1 MKEKRM
7 SDVAVL
13 SARAR
18 DRVGKGSARA
28 ARREGLVPAVIYGD
42 KKDPLAITVTMRE
55 LNKLLNKPGFFSH
68 LIDIDL
74 DGKKHRVLARD
85 LQQHPVS
92 DFAWHVD
99 FLRVSAT
106 SELTVEVPVNFAN
119 EQASPG
125 LTRGGVLNI
134 VRHSVDVICLA
145 DNIPG
150 SIEVDLSG
158 LEIGDTVHISAV
170 KLPTGVRPAIDDRDF
185 TIATIAAP
193 TVASEATEDE
203 DGEES
208 EAEGEEAEG
217 ETEEEGSEES

>member
-106 SELTVEVPVNFAN
+106 SELTVEIPVEFAN
-119 EQASPG
+119 EDASPG
-125 LTRGGVLNI
+125 LKRGGVLNI
-134 VRHSVDVICLA
+134 VRHAVDVICLA

-150 SIEVDLSG
+150 SIQVDLSG
-158 LEIGDTVHISAV
+158 LEIGDSVHISAV
-170 KLPTGVRPAIDDRDF
+170 KLPEGVRPAIDDRDF

-203 DGEES
+203 DGEE
-208 EAEGEEAEG
+208 AEGEEAEG
-217 ETEEEGSEES
+217 ETEDEGSEES

>member
-1 MKEKRM
+1 M
-7 SDVAVL
+7 SDVTVL

-74 DGKKHRVLARD
+74 DCTKHRVLARD

-99 FLRVSAT
+99 FLLVSAT
-106 SELTVEVPVNFAN
+106 SELTVEVPVEFAN
-119 EQASPG
+119 ENASPG
-125 LTRGGVLNI
+125 LKRGGVLNI
-134 VRHSVDVICLA
+134 VRHAVEVICLA

-150 SIEVDLSG
+150 SIEVDLTG
-158 LEIGDTVHISAV
+158 LEIGDSVHISAV
-170 KLPTGVRPAIDDRDF
+170 KLPDGVRPAIDDRDF

-203 DGEES
+203 DGD
-208 EAEGEEAEG
+208 EAEGEDAEG
-217 ETEEEGSEES
+217 EAEDEGSEKS

>member
-1 MKEKRM
+1 M

-74 DGKKHRVLARD
+74 DCTKHRVLARD

-99 FLRVSAT
+99 FLLVSAT
-106 SELTVEVPVNFAN
+106 SELTVEVPVEFAN
-119 EQASPG
+119 ENASPG
-125 LTRGGVLNI
+125 LKRGGVLNI
-134 VRHSVDVICLA
+134 VRHAVEVICLA

-150 SIEVDLSG
+150 SIEVDLTG
-158 LEIGDTVHISAV
+158 LEIGDSVHISAV
-170 KLPTGVRPAIDDRDF
+170 KLPDGVRPAIDDRDF

-203 DGEES
+203 DGD
-208 EAEGEEAEG
+208 EAEGEDAEG
-217 ETEEEGSEES
+217 EAEDEGSEKY

>member
-1 MKEKRM
+1 M

-18 DRVGKGSARA
+18 DRVGKGSALA

-74 DGKKHRVLARD
+74 DGTKHRVLARV

-106 SELTVEVPVNFAN
+106 SELTVEVPVEFAN
-119 EQASPG
+119 ENASPG
-125 LTRGGVLNI
+125 LKRGGVLNI
-134 VRHSVDVICLA
+134 VRHAVEVICLA

-150 SIEVDLSG
+150 SIEVDLTG
-158 LEIGDTVHISAV
+158 LEIGDSVHISAV
-170 KLPTGVRPAIDDRDF
+170 KLPDGVRPAIDDRDF
-185 TIATIAAP
+185 TIATIAAL

-203 DGEES
+203 DGD
-208 EAEGEEAEG
+208 EAEGEDAEG
-217 ETEEEGSEES
+217 EAEDEGSEKS

>member
-1 MKEKRM
+1 M
-7 SDVAVL
+7 SDVVVL

-74 DGKKHRVLARD
+74 DGTKHRVLARD

-99 FLRVSAT
+99 FLRV
-106 SELTVEVPVNFAN
+106 
-119 EQASPG
+119 
-125 LTRGGVLNI
+125 
-134 VRHSVDVICLA
+134 
-145 DNIPG
+145 
-150 SIEVDLSG
+150 
-158 LEIGDTVHISAV
+158 
-170 KLPTGVRPAIDDRDF
+170 
-185 TIATIAAP
+185 
-193 TVASEATEDE
+193 
-203 DGEES
+203 
-208 EAEGEEAEG
+208 
-217 ETEEEGSEES
+217 